1 MDVDYKMFDKHAIGQ
16 RIKARQEK
24 LGLSQS
30 QLGVK
35 IGTNGNN
42 ISNYEIGCSCPNL
55 ERFTR
60 LCVVLNVSADEI
72 LGLSAKQI

>member
-1 MDVDYKMFDKHAIGQ
+1 MDIDYFIFDRFEIGR
-16 RIKARQEK
+16 RIRARREK
-24 LGLSQS
+24 LGLSQQ

-42 ISNYEIGCSCPNL
+42 ISNYEIGCSSPNL

-60 LCVVLNVSADEI
+60 LCVALGVSADEL
-72 LGLSAKQI
+72 LGLSTV